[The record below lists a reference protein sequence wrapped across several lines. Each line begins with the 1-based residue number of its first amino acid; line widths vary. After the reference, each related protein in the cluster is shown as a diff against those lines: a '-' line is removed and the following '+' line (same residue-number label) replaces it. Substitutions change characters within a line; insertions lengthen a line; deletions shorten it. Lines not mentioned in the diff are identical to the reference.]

1 MCNGLLNSNSELLLL
16 VLVLKQGH
24 LSSDTASPSV
34 GWAED
39 NGKVVRKI

>member
-24 LSSDTASPSV
+24 LSDTASPSV